1 MHIIDFIKNLTT
13 SKPDNLSTET
23 TMNTSELNILV
34 EKFATAM
41 GNVMKENNK
50 HLTESIVNA
59 LATVGADDDA
69 DKAGKPAVRRGG
81 FRGGKKSTFENT
93 IDLIHVREYSKKS
106 YCVYGDTKDKEA
118 RIDVIAAFV
127 PEDMKVSPRQLSLI
141 EGMPWGYFVPT
152 RSLNECGGVDALVS
166 ALTAT
171 GASVEVLPSLA
182 DKYEEKKTEN
192 KTKGKAAAPETPKGE
207 VPISNDDDD
216 DTAAP
221 TMTAEPIEAEEVTE
235 EPIEEEQP
243 IEAVEVVEEPAK
255 PAIPLAATPVSTNE
269 PFPNGGAGGGC
280 QREVKQCVG
289 AMCYDNDAD
298 AADGYVAQQR
308 DLISI
313 DKVFA
318 RQEEKGYYI
327 YAMIGNDVETDERIY
342 VNVGKQRG
350 QFCEIADEQLEFLAA
365 ICTNPHNAVMA
376 GTCKPSDALVWAYV
390 RLGEQQPI
398 NDIYGK
404 LYGAAA

>member
-13 SKPDNLSTET
+13 SKPNNLSTET
-23 TMNTSELNILV
+23 TMSTFDM
-34 EKFATAM
+34 EKFAAIM
-41 GNVMKENNK
+41 GNVIAENNK
-50 HLTESIVNA
+50 TLVTSIVNA
-59 LATVGADDDA
+59 ICGADTDD
-69 DKAGKPAVRRGG
+69 DKGGKPAVRRGG
-81 FRGGKKSTFENT
+81 FRGGKKSTFENVV
-93 IDLIHVREYSKKS
+93 DLIHVREYSKAC
-106 YCVYGDTKDKEA
+106 YVVYGDTKDRED
-118 RIDVIAAFV
+118 RIDAIAQFI
-127 PEDMKVSPRQLSLI
+127 PEDKAVTPRMITLI
-141 EGMPWGYFVPT
+141 DGSPWGYFVPT
-152 RSLNECGGVDALVS
+152 ASLNECGGVDALVN

-171 GASVEVLPSLA
+171 GAAVEILDSLA
-182 DKYEEKKTEN
+182 TESAARRKERKKSPSNSPVRGESE
-192 KTKGKAAAPETPKGE
+192 AAAPETPKGE
-207 VPISNDDDD
+207 VPICNDDDD
-216 DTAAP
+216 DESTVHADSS
-221 TMTAEPIEAEEVTE
+221 EDV
-235 EPIEEEQP
+235 EQP
-243 IEAVEVVEEPAK
+243 IEAETASEVVEEPA
-255 PAIPLAATPVSTNE
+255 PAPAAPVAAA
-269 PFPNGGAGGGC
+269 PNPAVAPAPNR
-280 QREVKQCVG
+280 REVAQCVG

-350 QFCEIADEQLEFLAA
+350 QFCEISDEQLEFLAA
-365 ICTNPHNAVMA
+365 ICENPHNAVMA

-404 LYGAAA
+404 LYGAEAA

>member
-1 MHIIDFIKNLTT
+1 MSIIDFIKNLTT
-13 SKPDNLSTET
+13 SKPNNLSTET
-23 TMNTSELNILV
+23 TMSTSELNTLV
-34 EKFATAM
+34 EKFAAAM

-69 DKAGKPAVRRGG
+69 DKSGKPAVRRGG

-93 IDLIHVREYSKKS
+93 IDLIHVREYSKNC
-106 YCVYGDTKDKEA
+106 YVVYGDTKDRED
-118 RIDVIAAFV
+118 RIDAIAQFI
-127 PEDMKVSPRQLSLI
+127 PEDKAVTPRMITLI
-141 EGMPWGYFVPT
+141 EGSPWGYFVPT
-152 RSLNECGGVDALVS
+152 ASLNECGGVDALVN

-171 GASVEVLPSLA
+171 GAAVEILDSLA
-182 DKYEEKKTEN
+182 AESAARRKERKKAPSNSPVRGESED
-192 KTKGKAAAPETPKGE
+192 AAPETPKGS
-207 VPISNDDDD
+207 VPTDE
-216 DTAAP
+216 
-221 TMTAEPIEAEEVTE
+221 AEPIEAEEVTE

-243 IEAVEVVEEPAK
+243 IEAETAVEVAEEPAPAPAAPVAAAPK
-255 PAIPLAATPVSTNE
+255 PAVPIAAVAP
-269 PFPNGGAGGGC
+269 AIMK
-280 QREVKQCVG
+280 REVAQCVG

-327 YAMIGNDVETDERIY
+327 YAMIGNDVENNERIY

-365 ICTNPHNAVMA
+365 ICENPHNAVMA